1 MLMKKNIDDS
11 KIVSEIYQSDK
22 LKRYSIFI
30 IGVVLQALAFN
41 IFIFPSNLV
50 FGVSGIAIVLN
61 KIFQINPS
69 SMILLMNI
77 ILIIAS
83 FTYLGANTTKKTI
96 VGSILYPLL
105 VFITSSI
112 PTYIDLGNTEPVII
126 ALSGAV
132 LYGIGTGLVFK
143 AGYTTGGSDVLKQ
156 IVSKYSKKSIG
167 QSTIYVEGVIVTC
180 GLLVC
185 GVQSLIYSV
194 ISLAIISF
202 LTDKVILGV
211 SGYKTFQI
219 ITTKEDEIK
228 HYIIHQLKHGVTI
241 INSQGGFSERKKRII
256 LCTIPTKEY
265 FLLKEGILKIDEKAF
280 FIVTDTYEVKGGA

>member
-96 VGSILYPLL
+96 VGSILYPFL